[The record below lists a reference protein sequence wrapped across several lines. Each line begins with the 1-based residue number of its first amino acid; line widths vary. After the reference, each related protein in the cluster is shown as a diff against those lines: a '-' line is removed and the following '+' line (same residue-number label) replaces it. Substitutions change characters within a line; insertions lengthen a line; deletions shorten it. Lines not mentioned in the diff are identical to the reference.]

1 MSTLSTLSFLRIL
14 LSATLVTQLL
24 QLLPVIRAQS
34 DGTISLCGESSF
46 YNSTTVP
53 YSFNNNA
60 WGNDSSGYQCLDV
73 LNDGSAFTVT
83 YQWTGHGDL
92 VKGYPY
98 MKAHPSRL
106 PVQLW
111 NVSRLDFAAD
121 WDIQVTGRPET
132 EPAALAQAYD
142 DIALRCNVAV
152 DMFLSDDAANSTGL
166 GAPIEIMI
174 WPWYSPSVKPLGWA
188 ESRPD
193 IDKVE
198 IDGVAFSLYHG
209 WNDRQQHVF
218 SWLAERNLTS
228 TNADYGPLLK
238 YIWQEGL
245 LSGALYVGQLEFGTE
260 IMFAAEETRFSA
272 SNYNLQIIRQGDPD
286 DNITTASSSAA
297 ASATA
302 TSSRS
307 STGVASVAASATA
320 AASSTAGAVAA
331 VGSAPHS
338 ALYGILVGVL
348 SLLFRT

>member
-1 MSTLSTLSFLRIL
+1 
-14 LSATLVTQLL
+14 
-24 QLLPVIRAQS
+24 
-34 DGTISLCGESSF
+34 
-46 YNSTTVP
+46 
-53 YSFNNNA
+53 
-60 WGNDSSGYQCLDV
+60 
-73 LNDGSAFTVT
+73 
-83 YQWTGHGDL
+83 
-92 VKGYPY
+92 
-98 MKAHPSRL
+98 MKVHPSRL

-121 WDIQVTGRPET
+121 WSIEVTGNPQT

-142 DIALRCNVAV
+142 DIGLRCNVAV

-166 GAPIEIMI
+166 GSPIEIMI

-260 IMFAAEETRFSA
+260 IMFADEEVRFAA
-272 SNYNLQIIRQGDPD
+272 SNYELQIIRQGDPD

-302 TSSRS
+302 TSSRLAP
-307 STGVASVAASATA
+307 GVASVSASATA
-320 AASSTAGAVAA
+320 GATSTAGSVAVIRDAPQ
-331 VGSAPHS
+331 SAI
-338 ALYGILVGVL
+338 YGICIGLLGLVFGI
-348 SLLFRT
+348 